1 MNLLQLYYYTSVPL
15 LTCNLLYYSLTAVSA
30 SIVSTQ
36 NVSKFIYEHPL
47 SDTVIF
53 KRTMDTMDLH
63 NKLKITESLIFDV
76 IKQYCETDEEFE
88 MIKHDMLNRNNQNID
103 IDVTETTDKDIML
116 VDVSYK
122 VRALEKMK
130 NPVKISL
137 LSLTD
142 TVQSVSSA
150 IEHIKNKISKHN
162 ASYFRSVSTINLQDD
177 IEILKKQ
184 GELLENRLQM
194 LLNLLKVYNIC

>member
-47 SDTVIF
+47 SDAVIF

-88 MIKHDMLNRNNQNID
+88 I
-103 IDVTETTDKDIML
+103 
-116 VDVSYK
+116 
-122 VRALEKMK
+122 
-130 NPVKISL
+130 
-137 LSLTD
+137 
-142 TVQSVSSA
+142 
-150 IEHIKNKISKHN
+150 
-162 ASYFRSVSTINLQDD
+162 
-177 IEILKKQ
+177 
-184 GELLENRLQM
+184 GGENRL
-194 LLNLLKVYNIC
+194 